1 MTANQSLH
9 SWLPKLNN
17 VAVLCIGDVML
28 DQYVYG
34 DVERVSPEAPIP
46 VLNVSR
52 RTHAIG
58 GAGNVACNIA
68 ALGAAAQL
76 VSVVGDDLPAGQVR
90 EHLADMGGIE
100 PQLLVD
106 ADRPTT
112 VKTRFIAGGQQLLR
126 ADDESTGNLPQDLLE
141 RLVETATAALGPSAP
156 GALILSDY
164 GKGVLT
170 DEVIRQLIAASR
182 AAGVPVIVDPKGTDY
197 AKYSGADILTP
208 NRRELSEATRMAT
221 GSTDEIVAAAQNLVE
236 SCGARHVLVTRGR
249 EGMSLISAEGAP
261 VHLPALAREIFDV
274 SGAGDTVVAVLATGL
289 AAGMTVAE
297 AAQLAN
303 VAAGLVVA
311 KVGTAVV
318 RNAELADAVDAAVSV
333 SDKIVDQKRL
343 AEQVAQWRSRGL
355 TIGFTNGCFD
365 LVHPGHISLL
375 EQAKSE
381 SDRLIVGLNSDA
393 SVTRLKGEGR
403 PVQDAAARGRVLASV
418 AAVDAVVVFDED
430 TPVELIGQIRPDVL
444 VKGADY
450 EIDTVVGS
458 DIVQEYGG
466 RVVLAELIDGFSTT
480 ATIERLAR

>member
-1 MTANQSLH
+1 MSTNQSLH

-17 VAVLCIGDVML
+17 VTVLCIGDVML

-68 ALGAAAQL
+68 ALGAVAHL
-76 VSVVGDDLPAGQVR
+76 VAVVGDDTSGGQVR
-90 EHLADMGGIE
+90 ELLAGTGGID
-100 PQLLVD
+100 PLLLVD
-106 ADRPTT
+106 PDRPTT
-112 VKTRFIAGGQQLLR
+112 VKTRFIAGTQQLLR
-126 ADDESTGNLPQDLLE
+126 ADDESVGGIAKGLLE
-141 RLVETATAALGPSAP
+141 SVVSTATAALRTPGP
-156 GALILSDY
+156 GAVILSDY
-164 GKGVLT
+164 GKGVLA
-170 DEVIRQLIAASR
+170 DGVIRQLIAASQ
-182 AAGVPVIVDPKGTDY
+182 AAGVAVVVDPKGTDFT
-197 AKYSGADILTP
+197 KYSGADVLTP
-208 NRRELSEATRMAT
+208 NRKELGEATRMAT
-221 GSTDEIVAAAQNLVE
+221 GSSDEIVAAAQHLVE
-236 SCGARHVLVTRGR
+236 SCGARHVLVTRGG
-249 EGMSLISAEGAP
+249 EGMSLVSAEGAP

-333 SDKIVDQKRL
+333 SEKIVDQRQL

-355 TIGFTNGCFD
+355 SIGFTNGCFD
-365 LVHPGHISLL
+365 LVHPGHVSLL
-375 EQAKSE
+375 EQAE
-381 SDRLIVGLNSDA
+381 AQCDRLIVGLNSDA
-393 SVTRLKGEGR
+393 SVTRLKGSGR

-418 AAVDAVVVFDED
+418 AAVDAVVVFDDD
-430 TPVELIGQIRPDVL
+430 TPIELIRQIRPEVL
-444 VKGADY
+444 IKGADY
-450 EIDTVVGS
+450 ALDEVVGG
-458 DIVQEYGG
+458 DIVQSYGG
-466 RVVLAELIDGFSTT
+466 RIVLADLVDGFSTT
-480 ATIERLAR
+480 ETIARLAR